1 MPVAVS
7 NGGNFLF
14 EVLTGRLSLVCM
26 YYDEQAYDIWVM
38 KVYGVKES
46 WTKPFTLR

>member
-14 EVLTGRLSLVCM
+14 EVLSGRLSQVSM
-26 YYDEQAYDIWVM
+26 YYDEQACDIWVM